1 MKLNCIELEDSN
13 GNLILADLDV
23 LVLICAGKDWTMQDV
38 EITLSNVLVDGKSRK
53 DLFPLAE
60 EWIEKNSEEI
70 VDQYTS
76 L

>member
-1 MKLNCIELEDSN
+1 MKLNCVELEDKN

-23 LVLICAGKDWTMQDV
+23 LVQICAGKDWTMQDV
-38 EITLSNVLVDGKSRK
+38 EVFLCNVLVDGKSRK

-60 EWIEKNSEEI
+60 SWIEEKREEI
-70 VDQYTS
+70 VDEYTS